1 MKIKSE
7 QVQADG
13 KIKVSLCM
21 CPGNTSNCKPNDR
34 KVQVFKTKETL
45 EKYKTAFKISK

>member
-13 KIKVSLCM
+13 KIKVSLCT
-21 CPGNTSNCKPNDR
+21 CPGNISKCKPNDR

-45 EKYKTAFKISK
+45 EAYKKSFKL